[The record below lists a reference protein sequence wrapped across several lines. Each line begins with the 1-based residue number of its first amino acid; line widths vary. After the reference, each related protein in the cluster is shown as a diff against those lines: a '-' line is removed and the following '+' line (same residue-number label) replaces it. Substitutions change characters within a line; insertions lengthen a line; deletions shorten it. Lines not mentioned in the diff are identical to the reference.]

1 MHGDFPIA
9 WNAERL
15 RAQICCA
22 APSAVW
28 HQSIR
33 TRYRTAT
40 FPKGKQRTT
49 FRSSMS
55 WGSSS
60 AEVLQKVILSC
71 MWFSNTRSMKGQ
83 GQRGQSTDQ
92 CVWVSELSYSANYQ
106 IYPHLDLKQ
115 LRSQEQHNS
124 ELLFTLTAINRI
136 RVVVCV
142 CVFGG
147 VTKTISANYSGMLQS
162 K

>member
-33 TRYRTAT
+33 TLYRTAT

-71 MWFSNTRSMKGQ
+71 MWFSNTCSMKGQ

-106 IYPHLDLKQ
+106 IYPYLDLKQ

-124 ELLFTLTAINRI
+124 QSFCLRWLQLIGYACSWWCVCL
-136 RVVVCV
+136 RVRVCV
-142 CVFGG
+142 CV
-147 VTKTISANYSGMLQS
+147 YSGGWQKL
-162 K
+162 